1 MKRECD
7 LIIKHYGKES
17 QVDKALE
24 ELIELA
30 NVLCKWKKGE
40 PVDVGDIRTE
50 IADNHIMLNQLLL
63 IFGITDSAIE
73 AEVEMKLKRTLNRM
87 SA

>member
-73 AEVEMKLKRTLNRM
+73 AEVEMKLKRTLKRM

>member
-40 PVDVGDIRTE
+40 SVDVGDIRTE

-63 IFGITDSAIE
+63 IFGISDSAIE

>member
-1 MKRECD
+1 MKRECN
-7 LIIKHYGKES
+7 LIINHYGKEA

-30 NVLCKWKKGE
+30 NVLCRWKKGD
-40 PVDVGDIRTE
+40 PVDIGDIRTE
-50 IADNHIMLNQLLL
+50 IADNHIMLNQLLI
-63 IFGITDSAIE
+63 IFGIKDSDID

-87 SA
+87 TA

>member
-1 MKRECD
+1 MRNECKQIVD
-7 LIIKHYGKES
+7 HYGPKA
-17 QVDKALE
+17 QVQKALE
-24 ELIELA
+24 EQIELA
-30 NVLCKWKKGE
+30 EVLIKWLNGKK
-40 PVDVGDIRTE
+40 VDVGDIRTE